1 MGCEG
6 YHGNLVVQHRRPGV
20 PDEGRGF
27 VAVHLGHLNVHE
39 HEVEP
44 FPGQVFH
51 RFAAIGGGF
60 RKKSSL
66 SRSSRTSSLFT
77 LLSSTTRT
85 EGVFPPFRTECRHGG
100 IFPGWWLSPP
110 ESPVFSERM
119 KVKAEP
125 FPGVLSTDRTLP
137 IISTSLLEMDRPR
150 PVPPYFLVRNASPCL
165 KG

>member
-6 YHGNLVVQHRRPGV
+6 HHGDLVVQHRRPGV
-20 PDEGRGF
+20 PDEGSGF

-66 SRSSRTSSLFT
+66 FQKQPHK
-77 LLSSTTRT
+77 
-85 EGVFPPFRTECRHGG
+85 FPVH
-100 IFPGWWLSPP
+100 
-110 ESPVFSERM
+110 PVVIHHE
-119 KVKAEP
+119 
-125 FPGVLSTDRTLP
+125 
-137 IISTSLLEMDRPR
+137 
-150 PVPPYFLVRNASPCL
+150 N
-165 KG
+165 